1 MCQGTGSRVMYE
13 LTNANLKTRAV
24 SIIKYDR
31 LAQANDKNANI
42 APENASIKEVDN
54 VVSIVPLLKRDVS
67 NIAEYLA

>member
-1 MCQGTGSRVMYE
+1 MYE

-31 LAQANDKNANI
+31 LAQANDKNVNI

-54 VVSIVPLLKRDVS
+54 VWSIVPLLKRDVS
-67 NIAEYLA
+67 NIAEYL

>member
-1 MCQGTGSRVMYE
+1 MYE
-13 LTNANLKTRAV
+13 LTSNNLKTRAV

-31 LAQANDKNANI
+31 LAQANDKNVNI

>member
-1 MCQGTGSRVMYE
+1 MYE
-13 LTNANLKTRAV
+13 LTKDHLKTRAV

-31 LAQANDKNANI
+31 LAQANDKNTNI

-67 NIAEYLA
+67 SISEYL